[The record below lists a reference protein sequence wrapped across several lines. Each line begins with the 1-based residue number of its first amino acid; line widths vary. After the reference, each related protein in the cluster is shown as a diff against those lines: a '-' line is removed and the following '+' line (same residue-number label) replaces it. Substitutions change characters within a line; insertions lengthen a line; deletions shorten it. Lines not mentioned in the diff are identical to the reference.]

1 MDWRTTPAN
10 KREGALKSNPF
21 AGFAA
26 YETAPAQTPA
36 KSDAVKEGEEAA
48 TAPRNFGGSVASD
61 SYDTASESR

>member
-26 YETAPAQTPA
+26 YETAPAAAPA
-36 KSDAVKEGEEAA
+36 KGEAVREGEEAA
-48 TAPRNFGGSVASD
+48 TAPRNFPGGVPT
-61 SYDTASESR
+61 DTYETRE